1 MILIGASL
9 YLIGVILF
17 MEEISVQ
24 PRYLAFF
31 LYSQLLFVT
40 TLLSYWRS
48 RLSDYTINGVYN
60 QTVNVTFRVV
70 MRLFEKKELYS
81 IKNRPKDLSITNQ
94 IQESHILSN
103 N

>member
-1 MILIGASL
+1 
-9 YLIGVILF
+9 

-31 LYSQLLFVT
+31 VLQQLLFVT
-40 TLLSYWRS
+40 TSLSYWRS
-48 RLSDYTINGVYN
+48 RLSDYKMNWFIIKQLTLRLELLWEANIKEKRINI
-60 QTVNVTFRVV
+60 
-70 MRLFEKKELYS
+70 RL
-81 IKNRPKDLSITNQ
+81 KNRPKDLSIINQ